1 MKIDRLEDTMKNSC
15 ECGICS
21 HHLEQEYLENE
32 YKCCS
37 KFPTRSEPK

>member
-15 ECGICS
+15 ECVICG

-32 YKCCS
+32 CKCYS
-37 KFPTRSEPK
+37 NFHIRSEPK